1 MSDSKITIRTAILVD
16 GGFYKKRARY
26 YWGEKTPE
34 KRAEELRK
42 YCMSLLYS
50 KYENR
55 SLYRI
60 FYYDCPPLSKK
71 IYHPMLKRTID
82 LKRTPE
88 YAWQNTFLE
97 ELHSKRKFAIR
108 LGELSENTAQYILK
122 PESVKKLING
132 TITVDM
138 LRENDFSF
146 QAEQK
151 GVDMRIGV
159 DIVDQLLDFGVL
171 VEPVDVSRYNSL
183 RLPAKDTWGLILRRD
198 HPLAQKNHI
207 QRKDLIGIPLIM
219 SRQDMTSQKAGNDY
233 LDWFGKTYESL
244 NIVAGYNLMYNG
256 ALMVKSGIGC
266 AVGLDQIINTTETS
280 DLCFRP
286 FDPPLEA
293 GIVLIWKKY
302 QVFSRP
308 AEMLLERMIK
318 AFEYT

>member
-1 MSDSKITIRTAILVD
+1 MGTAVAGDVFI
-16 GGFYKKRARY
+16 GS
-26 YWGEKTPE
+26 GETFALKMVTDVMAQMREDHPGIHFQIYSGNAEDVLERLE
-34 KRAEELRK
+34 K
-42 YCMSLLYS
+42 
-50 KYENR
+50 
-55 SLYRI
+55 
-60 FYYDCPPLSKK
+60 
-71 IYHPMLKRTID
+71 
-82 LKRTPE
+82 
-88 YAWQNTFLE
+88 
-97 ELHSKRKFAIR
+97 
-108 LGELSENTAQYILK
+108 G
-122 PESVKKLING
+122 
-132 TITVDM
+132 
-138 LRENDFSF
+138 
-146 QAEQK
+146 
-151 GVDMRIGV
+151 
-159 DIVDQLLDFGVL
+159 LLDFGVL